1 MRIAILGAGPVGLEA
16 ALAGVARG
24 DDVTVFEAADRVGGN
39 VRSWAHVRTFTP
51 WDMLSSPRVR
61 AVLGEAAPEGD
72 ALPTGGE
79 IVTQVLE
86 PVAGALAGRIQ
97 TGARVVAVAREGLLK
112 HEEIGSDAR
121 AARPFRLLL
130 AHADGSES
138 FAHADAVIDATG
150 TYGHPNRLGDG
161 GIDALGERAF
171 EQRITRQLTPPDPA
185 WAGRTLLLTGAGASA
200 QTAARDLAAFARD
213 APGTKVLWAVR
224 ATDPDWGAVPDDTLP
239 ARAALNAGSRELQHG
254 ASDAVRVIDG
264 VVTEALRPADGRI
277 AVTLR
282 NGTAEEVVVDH
293 VLALNGGVGDASIYR
308 QLQVHECYATLGPI
322 KLAATLLASS
332 GADCLAVGPA
342 GPDVL
347 LNPEPH
353 FFILGAKSYGRNSQF
368 LLRTGWQQVDDVF
381 ATHL

>member
-24 DDVTVFEAADRVGGN
+24 DDVTVFEAADQVGGN
-39 VRSWAHVRTFTP
+39 VRSWAHVKTFTP

-79 IVTQVLE
+79 IVARVLE
-86 PVAGALAGRIQ
+86 PVARALAGRVR
-97 TGARVVAVAREGLLK
+97 TATRVVAVAREGLLK

-138 FAHADAVIDATG
+138 FARADAVIDATG

-171 EQRITRQLTPPDPA
+171 EPRITRQLTPVDPA

-224 ATDPDWGAVPDDTLP
+224 AHSPDWGAIPDDVLP
-239 ARAALNAGSRELQHG
+239 ARAALNAGSRALQHG
-254 ASDAVRVIDG
+254 ASDAVRVIPG
-264 VVTEALRPADGRI
+264 VVTEALRAADGRI

-282 NGTAEEVVVDH
+282 NGAAEDVVVDH
-293 VLALNGGVGDASIYR
+293 VVALNGGVGDASIYR

-322 KLAATLLASS
+322 RLAATLLASA
-332 GADCLAVGPA
+332 GADCLTVGPS

-347 LNPEPH
+347 LNPEPN

>member
-24 DDVTVFEAADRVGGN
+24 DDVTVFEAADQVGGN

-138 FAHADAVIDATG
+138 FARADAVIDATG
-150 TYGHPNRLGDG
+150 TYGRPNRLGDG

-224 ATDPDWGAVPDDTLP
+224 ATDPDWGAVPNDTLP

-322 KLAATLLASS
+322 RLAATLLASA
-332 GADCLAVGPA
+332 GADCLAVGPS

-347 LNPEPH
+347 LNPEPN

-381 ATHL
+381 ASHL